1 MARNLLMAAFGAW
14 VSSVG
19 AASAA
24 DLGTFGPV
32 FPIEEPSIL
41 DAINARLSDMERTG
55 ELEAMRQGMED
66 TTRAYVNRP
75 RPVLGL
81 RKATEDRYY
90 SVDLSITIERDI
102 ADHRGVV
109 FARAGDVI
117 NPLDYS
123 HFSKRIVLLDGD
135 DPKQVAWAISHGT
148 EIDTLLVLTNGT
160 PLDLTREHG
169 RRFYFDQDGVITNRF
184 QVRAL
189 PAEIIRGEDVMH
201 VHEVPVG
208 E

>member
-1 MARNLLMAAFGAW
+1 MVAICTTLTVVSPVDAR
-14 VSSVG
+14 
-19 AASAA
+19 
-24 DLGTFGPV
+24 DLGAHGPV

-41 DAINARLSDMERTG
+41 DAIQERLSTMEDTG

-66 TTRAYVNRP
+66 TTRSYVNRP

-90 SVDLSITIERDI
+90 SVDLSITVQRDLE
-102 ADHRGVV
+102 DHRGVV

-117 NPLDYS
+117 NPLHYN

-135 DPKQVAWAISHGT
+135 DPGQIDWALSHGT
-148 EIDTLLVLTNGT
+148 EIDTLLVLTNGA
-160 PLDLTREHG
+160 PLDLTREYG
-169 RRFYFDQDGVITNRF
+169 RRFYFDQDGVISNRF
-184 QVRAL
+184 EVRAL
-189 PAEIIRGEDVMH
+189 PAEIIRGEDVMY
-201 VHEVPVG
+201 VHEVPVS